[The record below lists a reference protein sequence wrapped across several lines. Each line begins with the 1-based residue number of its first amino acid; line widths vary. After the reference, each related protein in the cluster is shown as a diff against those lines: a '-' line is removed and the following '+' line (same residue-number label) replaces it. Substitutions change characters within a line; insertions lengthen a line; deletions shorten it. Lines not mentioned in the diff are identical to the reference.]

1 MTKRFKNAKLSK
13 APQQEKSMSDQ
24 MQILFRAD
32 PIGKQNLQYH
42 FGRIKCVTT
51 IGTHDGVHVTAH
63 PEADYEKLTNDALT
77 AFSWLGVESVN
88 IRLQKVD

>member
-1 MTKRFKNAKLSK
+1 
-13 APQQEKSMSDQ
+13 MSDQ

-32 PIGKQNLQYH
+32 TDGKRNLKHH
-42 FGRIKCVTT
+42 FGKLTNVTA
-51 IGTHDGVHVTAH
+51 IETHDGVHVTAH

-77 AFSWLGVESVN
+77 AFSWPGVESIN